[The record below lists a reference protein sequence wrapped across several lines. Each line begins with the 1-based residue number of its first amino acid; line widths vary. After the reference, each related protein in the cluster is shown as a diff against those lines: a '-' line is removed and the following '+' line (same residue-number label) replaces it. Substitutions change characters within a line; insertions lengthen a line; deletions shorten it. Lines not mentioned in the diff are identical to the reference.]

1 MSRIERNSQRLAN
14 LIFSKDEFTKEEIV
28 EEFRQDR
35 NGDIVIDGQQNVS
48 GYLDDLRQLGLLRFR
63 NGRFFTK

>member
-1 MSRIERNSQRLAN
+1 MGSIERNRRRLAN
-14 LIFSKDEFTKEEIV
+14 LIFSKDEFTEEELV

-35 NGDIVIDGQQNVS
+35 NGDIIIDGQQNVS
-48 GYLDDLRQLGLLRFR
+48 GYLDDLRQLGIIIYR